1 MRKVVAVL
9 LAGVTALFTSLS
21 IAPATSAT
29 PVIRIVDIP
38 HTDFDGTFRDNELVG
53 ALSPEGKL
61 GKAVFAKNRSA
72 TWVIDAALVD
82 EIIDMSDGYLYQ
94 DAPDVIGQQVA
105 IAWLEQLRVA
115 TTGNPI
121 VALPYGNPDSSL
133 ARKLS
138 ARDLEMYNK
147 VAQDRLEEFFGR
159 PVISQ
164 NGWGKGKSRL
174 SSGFQRLYE
183 RQQDLLN
190 GLTKVVAVEEIT
202 TLQLRLGRILNP
214 LLDSRDRAYFSYQGR
229 DATTKVVKKLR
240 IVPGRFQ
247 LTSAKV
253 EVPLTLVNDFET
265 ETVVS
270 LSLIPMNSRVQV
282 ENVNDITISPKS
294 FIQIS
299 VPFMVIASGSTVVEA
314 QLKTS
319 EGVSVGEL
327 SKLSLS
333 MTVIDSRVAW
343 FTTVAGVL
351 LFLAAATQSVRR
363 IRRSRREK

>member
-1 MRKVVAVL
+1 MKKIIAL
-9 LAGVTALFTSLS
+9 LITLFTLLTITPIS
-21 IAPATSAT
+21 AAT

-38 HTDFDGTFRDNELVG
+38 HTNFDGTFRDNELVG
-53 ALSPEGKL
+53 ELSPDGKL

-72 TWVIDAALVD
+72 TWVIDASLID
-82 EIIDMSDGYLYQ
+82 EIIDMSDGYLYK

-105 IAWLEQLRVA
+105 TAWLEQLQIA
-115 TTGNPI
+115 TAGNPI

-133 ARKLS
+133 TRKLS
-138 ARDLEMYNK
+138 ARDLKLYNN
-147 VAQDRLEEFFGR
+147 VAQARLEAFFGR

-174 SSGFQRLYE
+174 SSGFQSLYE
-183 RQQDLLN
+183 RQQDLLA
-190 GLTKVVAVEEIT
+190 GLNKVVDAEEIT

-247 LTSAKV
+247 LTSNKV
-253 EVPLTLVNDFET
+253 KVPLTLVNDFET
-265 ETVVS
+265 STVVS

-282 ENVNDITISPKS
+282 ENVNDITIAPKS

-299 VPFMVIASGSTVVEA
+299 VPFTVIASGSTLVLA
-314 QLKTS
+314 QFITS
-319 EGVSVGEL
+319 KGDRVGETSRL
-327 SKLSLS
+327 NLSL
-333 MTVIDSRVAW
+333 TVIDSRVTW
-343 FTTVAGVL
+343 FTTGAAIF
-351 LFLAAATQSVRR
+351 LFLGAIIQSVRR
-363 IRRSRREK
+363 IRRGRNEKQ